1 MTTTTPKDVHGS
13 TRWRWPFVVAI
24 VVLIALGALAVGQYT
39 RFTRA
44 TDAVD
49 RTYQGL
55 QSIDRV
61 VLTLF
66 GVEGGLRGYLLTSDR
81 SFLAPHEDAERT
93 VRAALS
99 ELDALVDDDPSQ
111 RQAVVRLE
119 MLVDEKLREMN
130 EMLRRFDGGDAA
142 GALTRLAEG
151 HGKRVMDQV
160 LALGNQMRGAEQSLL
175 AQRATQARLA
185 RRAALGFGITT
196 TLVALALG
204 LLAFSINRAFE
215 GRRLALA
222 AETIARLE
230 AEREADASAAGLQQS
245 ESFNRSILDHSGDCI
260 TVLKPD
266 ASIVLMNRPGISL
279 MQLPTEGDWQ
289 REPWSALWGREAGP
303 ADQAI
308 AAATTTG
315 EGRFTANRTLP
326 SGTSQ
331 WWDVIV
337 TPVRGEHGEVVR
349 LVAIGRD
356 ISDQKRAEQE
366 RAALLASERAARSE
380 AERAARLKDDFV
392 STLSHELR
400 TPLNAILGWVG
411 VLKLDQKPET
421 LAKAI
426 DVIDRNARRQS
437 QMIDDL
443 LDVGRIISGKLRLD
457 VQQVN
462 LASIV
467 EEAVT
472 SARPAADAKG
482 VRLVQVLGSA
492 GTIQGDP
499 GRLQQVIWNLVSN
512 AIKFT
517 PRGGQVQVMLRKV
530 DSHVD
535 VQVRDTGVGIRPELL
550 PHVFQRF
557 RQGDASSTR
566 RQGGLGLGLAIVKNL
581 VEMHGGSVDA
591 TSDGEGAGSVFTVRL
606 PLASADAKSDGRSDT
621 LELVPA
627 QFAALLEGV
636 QVLVLDDEVDAR
648 EIVQRLLEDS
658 GATVVT
664 TGTAED
670 ALSQLSHGLVP
681 DVIVSDIGMPDQDGY
696 EFMQRVRR
704 LGGPVSSVPA
714 AALTA
719 LARLEDRKRA
729 LMAGYQSHLAKPV
742 DPTELVATVA
752 SMTGRTGR
760 G

>member
-1 MTTTTPKDVHGS
+1 MTRTPQQRVHVS
-13 TRWRWPFVVAI
+13 TAWRWPFVVAI
-24 VVLIALGALAVGQYT
+24 ALLIVLGGLAVLQYT
-39 RFTRA
+39 RLTRA
-44 TDAVD
+44 TEAVD
-49 RTYQGL
+49 HTYQVI
-55 QSIDRV
+55 QTIDRV

-66 GVEGGLRGYLLTSDR
+66 GAETSHRGYLLTSDR
-81 SFLAPHEDAERT
+81 SFLAPYDDAEAT
-93 VRAALS
+93 VRAALV
-99 ELDALVDDDPSQ
+99 ELDVLVAADAAQ
-111 RQAVVRLE
+111 RQAAARLE
-119 MLVDEKLREMN
+119 MLADEKLREMA
-130 EMLRRFDGGDAA
+130 EMRRRFEAGDAA
-142 GALTRLAEG
+142 GARARLIEG
-151 HGKRVMDQV
+151 HSRHVMDQV
-160 LALGNQMRGAEQSLL
+160 RALGNEMRTNEQSLL
-175 AQRATQARLA
+175 ARRTAEARLA
-185 RRAALGFGITT
+185 RRAAIGLGIATG
-196 TLVALALG
+196 LVAFVLG
-204 LLAFSINRAFE
+204 LLAFSIHRAFE
-215 GRRLALA
+215 SRQMAFA
-222 AETIARLE
+222 AEASARLE
-230 AEREADASAAGLQQS
+230 AEREADANAAGLQQS
-245 ESFNRSILDHSGDCI
+245 ESFNRSILDYTGDCV
-260 TVLKPD
+260 TVLD
-266 ASIVLMNRPGISL
+266 ADGRIVMMNRPGLAL
-279 MQLPTEGDWQ
+279 MQLPADGAWQ
-289 REPWSALWGREAGP
+289 EQPWPALWGHQAQA
-303 ADQAI
+303 AD
-308 AAATTTG
+308 AAVRAARATG
-315 EGRFTANRTLP
+315 EGRFTADRLLP
-326 SGTSQ
+326 SGATQ

-337 TPVRGEHGEVVR
+337 TPVRDEHGAVVR

-356 ISDQKRAEQE
+356 ISEHKRAEEE

-411 VLKLDQKPET
+411 VLKIDQQPAT

-426 DVIDRNARRQS
+426 DVIDRNSRRQS

-457 VQQVN
+457 VQPVN

-472 SARPAADAKG
+472 SARPAAEAKG
-482 VRLVQVLGSA
+482 VRLRQVLGSA

-499 GRLQQVIWNLVSN
+499 GRLQQVVWNLVSN

-517 PRGGQVQVMLRKV
+517 PRGGLVQVTLKKV
-530 DSHVD
+530 DSHVT
-535 VQVRDTGVGIRPELL
+535 VEVRDTGIGIRPELL

-557 RQGDASSTR
+557 RQGDVSSTK

-581 VEMHGGSVDA
+581 VEMHGGSVEA
-591 TSDGEGAGSVFTVRL
+591 ASDGEDAGSVFTVRL
-606 PLASADAKSDGRSDT
+606 PLASTQRASGGVDM

-627 QFAALLEGV
+627 QFAALLSGV
-636 QVLVLDDEVDAR
+636 RVLVLDDEADAR

-664 TGTAED
+664 AGSAHD
-670 ALSQLSHGLVP
+670 ALDQLSHGLVP

-704 LGGPVSSVPA
+704 LGGAVSSVPA

-742 DPTELVATVA
+742 DPTELVAMVA

>member
-1 MTTTTPKDVHGS
+1 MTATAPQDVHAS
-13 TRWRWPFVVAI
+13 TTWRWPFVVAMVLLI
-24 VVLIALGALAVGQYT
+24 VLGVLAVRQYT

-49 RTYQGL
+49 HAYQVM
-55 QSIDRV
+55 QSIDDV
-61 VLTLF
+61 VAGLL
-66 GVEGGLRGYLLTSDR
+66 EAEAALRGYLLTSDR
-81 SFLAPHEDAERT
+81 SFLAPYDGIGPG
-93 VRAALS
+93 VRAALAD
-99 ELDALVDDDPSQ
+99 LDALVDGDPG
-111 RQAVVRLE
+111 RREAARRLTS
-119 MLVDEKLREMN
+119 LVDGKLSEMAD
-130 EMLRRFDGGDAA
+130 MLRLFDEGDET
-142 GALTRLAEG
+142 GAKARLAEG
-151 HGKRVMDQV
+151 QGKRLMD
-160 LALGNQMRGAEQSLL
+160 LARAVGDEMRAAEQSLL
-175 AQRATQARLA
+175 TQRAAQARLA
-185 RRAALGFGITT
+185 RRAALGFAIAT
-196 TLVALALG
+196 TLVALMLG

-230 AEREADASAAGLQQS
+230 AEREADASAAGWQQS

-260 TVLKPD
+260 TVLKRD
-266 ASIVLMNRPGISL
+266 GTIVLMNRPGMAL
-279 MQLPTEGDWQ
+279 LQLAAEGAWQ
-289 REPWSALWGREAGP
+289 REPWSTLWGHHANLADEAV
-303 ADQAI
+303 
-308 AAATTTG
+308 AAAAATG
-315 EGRFTANRTLP
+315 EGRFTANRILP
-326 SGTSQ
+326 TGTTQ

-337 TPVRGEHGEVVR
+337 TPVRDEHGEVVR

-356 ISDQKRAEQE
+356 VSEQKRAEEE

-411 VLKLDQKPET
+411 VLKLDQRPET

-426 DVIDRNARRQS
+426 DVIDRNSRRQS

-443 LDVGRIISGKLRLD
+443 LDVGRIVSGKLRLD

-462 LASIV
+462 LASVV

-499 GRLQQVIWNLVSN
+499 GRLQQVIWNLLSN

-517 PRGGQVQVMLRKV
+517 PRGGLVQVTLRKV
-530 DSHVD
+530 DSHAD
-535 VQVRDTGVGIRPELL
+535 VEVRDTGVGIRPDLL

-557 RQGDASSTR
+557 RQGDPSFTK

-581 VEMHGGSVDA
+581 VEMHGGSVEA
-591 TSDGEGAGSVFTVRL
+591 ASDGEGAGSVFTVRL
-606 PLASADAKSDGRSDT
+606 PLASTHAKAEARGET
-621 LELVPA
+621 LDLVPA
-627 QFAALLEGV
+627 QFAELLAGV
-636 QVLVLDDEVDAR
+636 QVLVLDDEADAR

-670 ALSQLSHGLVP
+670 ALSQLSQGLVP

-742 DPTELVATVA
+742 DPTELVAMVA